1 MSWKGY
7 PIRHSVGRPIKQ
19 PLWVLHLKG
28 FGAFLFMTLLVC
40 IGKYPWLAPTQYP
53 FEWFPS
59 SYPIE
64 WYYRDVA
71 FGIVIGIVM
80 WVLIVR
86 RGGKF

>member
-1 MSWKGY
+1 MSLKGY

-40 IGKYPWLAPTQYP
+40 IVKYPWWFHSDFA
-53 FEWFPS
+53 FEL
-59 SYPIE
+59 
-64 WYYRDVA
+64 YYRDVA
-71 FGIVIGIVM
+71 LGTFFGIVM

>member
-1 MSWKGY
+1 MSWHRY
-7 PIRHSVGRPIKQ
+7 VIRHSVGRPIKQ

-28 FGAFLFMTLLVC
+28 FGAFLFMTLLFGIV
-40 IGKYPWLAPTQYP
+40 KYPWWFSTQYP

-59 SYPIE
+59 DYPFE
-64 WYYRDVA
+64 LYYRYVA

-80 WVLIVR
+80 WVKIVR

>member
-19 PLWVLHLKG
+19 PRWFLHLKG
-28 FGAFLFMTLLVC
+28 FGGFLFMTLLVC
-40 IGKYPWLAPTQYP
+40 IVKYPWWFHSDFA
-53 FEWFPS
+53 FEL
-59 SYPIE
+59 
-64 WYYRDVA
+64 YYRDVA
-71 FGIVIGIVM
+71 LGIFFGIVM